1 MNKIISILILSVF
14 LFSCESTQEHEER
27 ERANFL
33 NVHTSTD
40 KFRKLSFY
48 SGHSV
53 TRLNETFPSHLK
65 HSYQIDA
72 VTRDKSTT
80 TYKIYLQDQ
89 YISVSG
95 SHYRVYDTAFD
106 SNGSKMWV
114 LDYDF
119 DDWCYAGGC
128 EYTVDV
134 ILGVSRKY
142 LKDNSSGITI
152 KILDS
157 VPISTPFNDKDNSI
171 LFNIPGEYIENFLSK
186 TQSIVKID

>member
-53 TRLNETFPSHLK
+53 TRLKETFPRRLK

-89 YISVSG
+89 YNG
-95 SHYRVYDTAFD
+95 YGYDHRRYDTAFD

-114 LDYDF
+114 LDYNSDK
-119 DDWCYAGGC
+119 WCTAAGC
-128 EYTVDV
+128 RWTVDI
-134 ILGVSRKY
+134 ILRVSRKY

-171 LFNIPGEYIENFLSK
+171 LFNIPCLI
-186 TQSIVKID
+186 

>member
-1 MNKIISILILSVF
+1 MNKIISILMLSVF
-14 LFSCESTQEHEER
+14 LFSCESTQEREER
-27 ERANFL
+27 ERAEFL

-40 KFRKLSFY
+40 KFRKLAFY
-48 SGHSV
+48 SGHRVITDYS
-53 TRLNETFPSHLK
+53 FPSLNK

-80 TYKIYLQDQ
+80 TYRIYLHNQ
-89 YISVSG
+89 YNYSS
-95 SHYRVYDTAFD
+95 SRKYDTAFD
-106 SNGSKMWV
+106 SNGNKLEV
-114 LDYDF
+114 LDYKSELLG
-119 DDWCYAGGC
+119 CYHGC
-128 EYTVDV
+128 RRQMDI

-171 LFNIPGEYIENFLSK
+171 LFYIPGAYIENFLSK
-186 TQSIVKID
+186 TKSIVKID